1 MENIHWRLAMEQ
13 RRDPRRGF
21 PSSDELK
28 KTTEPLAKKRKVK
41 QAERDALKQ
50 AVEDLDSGNPQEPKT
65 NE

>member
-1 MENIHWRLAMEQ
+1 MEQ

-50 AVEDLDSGNPQEPKT
+50 AACLEDNDWQHENQNDG
-65 NE
+65 